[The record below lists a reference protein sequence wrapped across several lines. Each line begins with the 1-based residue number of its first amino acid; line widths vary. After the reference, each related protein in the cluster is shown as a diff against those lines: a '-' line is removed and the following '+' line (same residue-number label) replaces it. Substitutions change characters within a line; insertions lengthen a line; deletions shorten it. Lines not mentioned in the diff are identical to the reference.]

1 MSTIPVKEIERNR
14 GEIAALDQVSVAS
27 ANHFRGGE
35 EDRCFAL
42 GAST

>member
-14 GEIAALDQVSVAS
+14 GETAALDHVSVAS
-27 ANHFRGGE
+27 ANHYRRGE
-35 EDRCFAL
+35 EIRCFAL